1 MKIADLKQMQDR
13 EPFRPFTIHL
23 SSGAT
28 VPVAHPE
35 QLHVNPKADLF
46 TLWTGPHW
54 NLIDIA
60 AVERISVASRTKAA
74 K

>member
-1 MKIADLKQMQDR
+1 VEQ
-13 EPFRPFTIHL
+13 
-23 SSGAT
+23 
-28 VPVAHPE
+28 PE

-46 TLWTGPHW
+46 TLWEGPKW

-60 AVERISVASRTKAA
+60 SVERISVVAKTKSA

>member
-1 MKIADLKQMQDR
+1 MKTADLKQMQER

-23 SSGAT
+23 TSGAA
-28 VPVAHPE
+28 VPVEHPE

-46 TLWTGPHW
+46 TLWEGPQW

-60 AVERISVASRTKAA
+60 AVERISVASKA
-74 K
+74 KK

>member
-1 MKIADLKQMQDR
+1 MKIGDLKQVQDR

-23 SSGAT
+23 ASGT
-28 VPVAHPE
+28 SVPVEHPE

-46 TLWTGPHW
+46 TLWEGPKW

-60 AVERISVASRTKAA
+60 SVERISVVAKTKSA